1 MNREDYIERID
12 GYRDQIID
20 TLKVLTSFKSVVDKG
35 EGGYPFGSEVHSSFM
50 YMLDK
55 AKAEGYDIL
64 NIDNYGGHI
73 EIPGYE
79 LDEDGE
85 VIATASETLGIPI
98 HLDVVPAGDGWDT
111 DPFKAHIAD
120 GKIFG
125 RGTTDNKGS
134 AAAIYFAVKSLISS
148 GFVPSKNIRII
159 LGLDEETEWEG
170 MKYYMERVDAPD
182 FGFVPDADFPVINGE
197 MGITVFELA
206 KKLDKTND
214 TGVELRSISGGNAPN
229 MVPDNARAVVLSDSY
244 KEIKANL
251 LEYKEETGYEIKA
264 KGVGKA
270 LEISVVGKSAHGAK
284 PEDGQNAISILMD
297 FLGRVGFA
305 NEGVRDFINFYN
317 SKIGFELNG
326 KSIGAGL
333 YDDPSGQLIFNAGQ
347 IKMDKDAAI
356 LTVNVRYPVTCT
368 DEDVYNGMI
377 PILEEYNMGLVKLIH
392 KAPIYYPVDHPMI
405 MTLMDVYEKNTGD
418 SESKPLVIGG
428 GTFARAI
435 PASVAFGP
443 RFPGKPEVQHQKNEY
458 IEIND
463 LMEITKIY
471 ADAIYE
477 LTKPE

>member
-1 MNREDYIERID
+1 MNREEYIEKIE
-12 GYRDQIID
+12 GYRNQIID
-20 TLKVLTSFKSVVDKG
+20 TLKTLVSFKSVVNKG
-35 EGGYPFGSEVHSSFM
+35 DDGYPFGSEVHSAFM

-55 AKAEGYDIL
+55 AKAEGYDTL

-73 EIPGYE
+73 EIPGYD

-85 VIATASETLGIPI
+85 VVATASETLGIPI
-98 HLDVVPAGDGWDT
+98 HLDVVPAGNDWDT
-111 DPFKAHIAD
+111 DPFKAQARD
-120 GKIFG
+120 GKIYG

-134 AAAIYFAVKSLISS
+134 AAAIYFAVKALISS

-170 MKYYMERVDAPD
+170 MEYYMEQVDQPD

-206 KKLDKTND
+206 KKLDKTGD
-214 TGVELRSISGGNAPN
+214 KGIQLRSISGGNAPN
-229 MVPDNARAVVLSDSY
+229 MVPDNARAVILADSY
-244 KEIKANL
+244 KELKADL
-251 LEYKEETGYEIKA
+251 AEYKEKTGYEIKA

-270 LEISVVGKSAHGAK
+270 LEISVVGKSAHGAT

-297 FLGRVGFA
+297 FLGKVGFA
-305 NEGVRDFINFYN
+305 NEGVRDFIEFYN
-317 SKIGFELNG
+317 SKIGFRFNG
-326 KSIGAGL
+326 EFIGAGL
-333 YDDPSGQLIFNAGQ
+333 EDEPSGQLIFNVGQ

-368 DEDVYNGMI
+368 DDDVYNGMI
-377 PILEEYNMGLVKLIH
+377 PILEEYDMGLVKLNH
-392 KAPIYYPVDHPMI
+392 KPPIYFPVDHPLI
-405 MTLMDVYEKNTGD
+405 KTLMNVYTKHTGD
-418 SESKPLVIGG
+418 TESKPLVIGG

-435 PASVAFGP
+435 PGSVAFGP

-458 IEIND
+458 IEVDD

-477 LTKPE
+477 LTKP